1 MRLSP
6 VSALDEPISQALQL
20 VVVAFNYFHQSF
32 RWLAWSFL
40 AIQHIFFD
48 LSQVFLRL
56 LLEFK
61 HVFLRNIDFW
71 IKLSLIKGRLSN
83 AGLQLGGE
91 LLLEPPELLVALLWR
106 LFHSFLDFL
115 GESVDFV
122 AQLFFGPEHQ
132 EGSRARLLFFC
143 GDCYFEAPYPHL
155 PIVDDVT
162 LLGDPEPLETAQ
174 QNLSEF
180 L

>member
-1 MRLSP
+1 M
-6 VSALDEPISQALQL
+6 
-20 VVVAFNYFHQSF
+20 
-32 RWLAWSFL
+32 
-40 AIQHIFFD
+40 
-48 LSQVFLRL
+48 
-56 LLEFK
+56 
-61 HVFLRNIDFW
+61 
-71 IKLSLIKGRLSN
+71 LSLIKGRLSN
-83 AGLQLGGE
+83 AGLQLCGE

-106 LFHSFLDFL
+106 LFHSFLDIL

-132 EGSRARLLFFC
+132 EGSRARLLFFR

-180 L
+180 LQAFAVQAEVFISSDKGEINRNLINFRWHGVLQLNFQ